1 MQKYVL
7 SIINSEIEALIQL
20 KTQVGK
26 EINEIVEL
34 LLSCKGR
41 FVLSGIGKS
50 ALIAKKIV
58 ATLNSTGTASLFMH
72 ASDAIHG
79 DLGSLQVEDTAMLV
93 SKSGESPEIKALI
106 PIIKK
111 RRIPLIAM
119 VGNMHSTLAQNADY
133 ILNTTVSHEACPYNL
148 APSSSTTAQL
158 VMGDALAFC
167 LMRAKKFSPYD
178 FAKHHPGG
186 FLGKQLL
193 LELKDLASAHK
204 PTFVRPKD
212 NLEQVILAISSG
224 RMGATVVLDEEEKI
238 VGIITDGDI
247 RRALEQKLELSTI
260 AEKIMSHNP
269 HILPEN
275 TLVKDALTIIK
286 QQHINQVILQNP
298 QSKKWS
304 GMVHIQDFLEAG
316 FNS

>member
-106 PIIKK
+106 PIIK
-111 RRIPLIAM
+111 
-119 VGNMHSTLAQNADY
+119 AQNPINCYGRKYAF
-133 ILNTTVSHEACPYNL
+133 N
-148 APSSSTTAQL
+148 PSTKCRLHS
-158 VMGDALAFC
+158 
-167 LMRAKKFSPYD
+167 KYY
-178 FAKHHPGG
+178 
-186 FLGKQLL
+186 GK
-193 LELKDLASAHK
+193 S
-204 PTFVRPKD
+204 R
-212 NLEQVILAISSG
+212 G
-224 RMGATVVLDEEEKI
+224 
-238 VGIITDGDI
+238 
-247 RRALEQKLELSTI
+247 
-260 AEKIMSHNP
+260 
-269 HILPEN
+269 LP
-275 TLVKDALTIIK
+275 L
-286 QQHINQVILQNP
+286 
-298 QSKKWS
+298 
-304 GMVHIQDFLEAG
+304 
-316 FNS
+316 